1 VIPCRITSSTATQ
14 RPNQYPSNRDP
25 SFRDSEA
32 EKQMFGA
39 LDVEM
44 DEWAKSVPGHR
55 EFVRSCSPDQCRDI
69 CAVRQLSFEPPADPE
84 FVRQSI
90 YLHAHYHKFRM
101 WVRRPFT
108 LPNRKG
114 SPLAPAATAMCTNS
128 ALACFSLLY
137 KLKPRLGADLI
148 SYEVSS
154 QVFRHVLQS

>member
-1 VIPCRITSSTATQ
+1 
-14 RPNQYPSNRDP
+14 
-25 SFRDSEA
+25 
-32 EKQMFGA
+32 MFGA